1 MGQILFT
8 DVKNGIMY
16 QPEEYGPYT
25 EEHSLHQC
33 VQEENDAYS
42 AKLKT
47 QEKLDCDVFR
57 PSIHGGDPQNLEYNR
72 EFATLKSKI
81 IDSYKQK
88 YLYGKTILM
97 KKIHE
102 TAIKRLKRKIY
113 LLSRMKFP
121 HFIFQN

>member
-88 YLYGKTILM
+88 YLYGKTICKFTLSPLWVLFTPY
-97 KKIHE
+97 IRQHLF
-102 TAIKRLKRKIY
+102 ANKR
-113 LLSRMKFP
+113 
-121 HFIFQN
+121 